1 MKNYLS
7 NQSAILL
14 CTLLALSGF
23 LAVGCQNQ
31 DANQTDQP
39 LARPVSYLTL
49 TTRNP
54 ARQSLAAGSVVAWKK
69 ETIGFDVNGRI
80 EFVMDQG
87 ANVTGP
93 VTDGQGEIITPGTLI
108 ARMENRRYELAV
120 RESEAAIQDAKA
132 RVARTQADYRRQL
145 NIFKQGAG
153 AQSFVD
159 KAEAEFKKAKAQ
171 LSAVEANLR
180 QAQIDAADTL
190 LFAPFGGLVSRVQSN
205 RGAYVERGNPV
216 ATIQMMD
223 PVKVEFAVSPTVE
236 QNLNYNDTVNIYLA
250 DDQTP
255 ILGYVYNKAPAAESA
270 TRTFRVE
277 LLVRNRLVDVGL
289 PPGVDPAQVVTTPE
303 VSNVESL
310 NNDGNPPY
318 MIDVKSL
325 FEDQEGFYVW
335 KVQGLQ
341 SKDRGGTDKPVFEV
355 TKVRVKPGERFH
367 EYVQVFTFREMEDIG
382 NLDPARDLITGSL
395 SGEVR
400 EGDTVALSRKRW
412 LLRPGQIVRADFQY
426 GLMNAG
432 YYVPVQAV
440 MRESGGFHVFR
451 VEDKDET
458 QQQAVRV
465 AVATGQTIGTQI
477 EITPDQAE
485 ALQEGARIVVD
496 GAAYLRDGDPINA
509 FIEVEVKL

>member
-1 MKNYLS
+1 MKDHVSKQPAMSLW
-7 NQSAILL
+7 ILL
-14 CTLLALSGF
+14 LISGF
-23 LAVGCQNQ
+23 LAVGCQDQESNS
-31 DANQTDQP
+31 TEQP
-39 LARPVSYLTL
+39 LSRPVSYLTL
-49 TTRNP
+49 TQRNP

-80 EFVMDQG
+80 DFVMDQG

-93 VTDGQGEIITPGTLI
+93 VTDGQGEIISPGTII
-108 ARMENRRYELAV
+108 ARLENRRYELAV
-120 RESEAAIQDAKA
+120 KESEAAIQDAKA
-132 RVARTQADYRRQL
+132 RLARTEADYRRQL

-205 RGAYVERGNPV
+205 RGAYVERGDAV

-223 PVKVEFAVSPTVE
+223 PIKLEFAVSPASE
-236 QNLNYNDTVNIYLA
+236 RKLNYNDLVNIFLA

-255 ILGYVYNKAPAAESA
+255 IQGYVYNKAPEAEST

-277 LLVRNRLVDVGL
+277 LMVRNRLVEVGL
-289 PPGVDPAQVVTTPE
+289 PPDIDPAKVVTTPIL
-303 VSNVESL
+303 SNAESI
-310 NNDGNPPY
+310 NSDGNPPY
-318 MIDVKSL
+318 MIEVDSL

-335 KVQGLQ
+335 KAQDTQLDDLAVGQN
-341 SKDRGGTDKPVFEV
+341 PVFKV
-355 TKVRVKPGERFH
+355 TKVRVKPGDRFR

-382 NLDPARDLITGSL
+382 DLDPARDLFTGRL
-395 SGEVR
+395 SGEVQ

-412 LLRPGQIVRADFQY
+412 LLRPGQIVRADFQL
-426 GLMNAG
+426 GMMNAG

-440 MRESGGFHVFR
+440 MREGGEFHVFK
-451 VEDKDET
+451 VEEKDKT
-458 QQQAVRV
+458 QQRAVQV
-465 AVATGQTIGTQI
+465 AVSTGQNIGTQI
-477 EITPDQAE
+477 GITPTQPG
-485 ALQEGARIVVD
+485 ALPEGARIVVD
-496 GAAYLRDGDPINA
+496 GAAYLREGDPINA
-509 FIEVEVKL
+509 FIEVEVNL